1 MSARSKNSK
10 AGSRSHSTIGGAST
24 AESLN
29 KQIQEQ
35 VLDPEKGKK
44 VVEKFEELKIETEVK
59 DDEDEVYDRQMALAL
74 SKMNA
79 SEFDLYHKDC
89 ENPPKRV
96 IQLFYGYS
104 SLDNSCDA
112 ISSGYDSN

>member
-1 MSARSKNSK
+1 MSTRSKNSK
-10 AGSRSHSTIGGAST
+10 AGSPSHSNMEEAST
-24 AESLN
+24 ADSVN
-29 KQIQEQ
+29 KQIPEM

-44 VVEKFEELKIETEVK
+44 IVEKFEELKIETEVK
-59 DDEDEVYDRQMALAL
+59 DDEDEVNDRQMALAL

-96 IQLFYGYS
+96 I
-104 SLDNSCDA
+104 
-112 ISSGYDSN
+112 